1 MRFFLDPERN
11 RNLILAQTIEGPP
24 VLSGNLEMRGKARST
39 PSLESAATP
48 KQGYG
53 GHLKSCVREHA
64 ALLRMC
70 RSLRM
75 CAQLLGAR
83 FPVKPPAF
91 FREGAGVRRKN
102 KVMRHSIADRKS
114 GEAEPKMWSSSQLR
128 QEGNRCALETKCML
142 FEGRFYVDVR
152 PSHCALHTIEVL
164 TAPGASP
171 QSEHPLNNE
180 KELTPR
186 MIDKNCFS
194 RNVFV

>member
-1 MRFFLDPERN
+1 
-11 RNLILAQTIEGPP
+11 
-24 VLSGNLEMRGKARST
+24 MRGKARST

-75 CAQLLGAR
+75 RAQLLGVR

-102 KVMRHSIADRKS
+102 KVMRHSIADRKVVKPS
-114 GEAEPKMWSSSQLR
+114 RKCGVLLNSVKRGTVVLLKRSACYLR
-128 QEGNRCALETKCML
+128 DAFTSMFDRATALCM
-142 FEGRFYVDVR
+142 
-152 PSHCALHTIEVL
+152 HTFEVL

-171 QSEHPLNNE
+171 QSEQPLNNE

-186 MIDKNCFS
+186 MIDKNCFL